1 MKIICFGEIM
11 LRLSTPN
18 QERLLQTRQFEVQYG
33 GSEANVAVSLAQLGA
48 NVAFVTRI
56 PETALGQAA
65 LSEVLQYNV
74 DTNLSVFGGER
85 LGLYYLETGKGNRP
99 SKVIYDRDYSG
110 MATLKSGMI
119 DWDKVFENATWFHWS
134 GITPAISQSAA
145 DVTLEAIEAAQSKGL
160 MISCDLNYRS
170 NLWQYGKSPFDIMP
184 QLLKGCDVMLGDG
197 DTIETYF
204 KIKGTDYQDI
214 VEKTFAA
221 FPKLKYIA
229 MTARR
234 AFHASHNAYKGFLH
248 DGKTMY
254 ETREYDIPDI
264 TDRIGAG
271 DAFMASLIFQLS
283 KKAPPSRKNRDF
295 VPQQYIIDFATAAAT
310 LKHTV
315 QGDFNLVSEAEIL
328 ALMDGNTG
336 GKVSR

>member
-11 LRLSTPN
+11 LRLSTHN
-18 QERLLQTRQFEVQYG
+18 QDRLLQTRQMEVQYG

-48 NVAFVTRI
+48 VAAFMTRL
-56 PETALGQAA
+56 PATELGQAA
-65 LSEVLQYNV
+65 LAEVRRYNV
-74 DTNLSVFGGER
+74 ETNLSVFGGDR

-99 SKVIYDRDYSG
+99 SKVIYDRQHSS
-110 MATLKSGMI
+110 MATLTCGMI
-119 DWDKVFENATWFHWS
+119 DWEKALDNATWLHWS

-145 DVTLEAIEAAQSKGL
+145 DVTLEAIEMAQKKGL

-170 NLWQYGKSPFDIMP
+170 NLWKFGKHPSDIMP
-184 QLLKGCDVMLGDG
+184 QLLQGCDVMLGDG
-197 DTIETYF
+197 DTMGTYF
-204 KIKGTDYQDI
+204 NIKGADYQEI
-214 VEKTFAA
+214 IEKTFLT

-248 DGKTMY
+248 NGKTLY
-254 ETREYDIPDI
+254 ESREYDIPDI
-264 TDRIGAG
+264 NDRIGAG

-283 KKAPPSRKNRDF
+283 KEAPP
-295 VPQQYIIDFATAAAT
+295 QYVIDFAAAAAA

-315 QGDFNLVSEAEIL
+315 QGDFNLVSEKEIE
-328 ALMDGNTG
+328 ALMGGNTG

>member
-1 MKIICFGEIM
+1 MRIICFGEIM

-18 QERLLQTRQFEVQYG
+18 QERLLQTRQFDVQFG

-48 NVAFVTRI
+48 TAAFMTRV
-56 PETALGQAA
+56 PETELGQAA
-65 LSEVLQYNV
+65 LSEVRRYNV
-74 DTNLSVFGGER
+74 ETHLSVFGGER
-85 LGLYYLETGKGNRP
+85 LGLYYLETGTGNRP
-99 SKVIYDRDYSG
+99 SKVIYDRAHSG
-110 MATLKSGMI
+110 MATLKCGVI
-119 DWDKVFENATWFHWS
+119 DWEKAFENATWLHWS

-145 DVTLEAIEAAQSKGL
+145 DVTLEAIEAAQRKGL

-170 NLWQYGKSPFDIMP
+170 NLWQYGKLPSEIMP

-197 DTIETYF
+197 DTLGTYF
-204 KIKGTDYQDI
+204 DIKGVDYQDI
-214 VEKTFAA
+214 VGKTFAA

-234 AFHASHNAYKGFLH
+234 AFHASHNAYTGFLH

-254 ETREYDIPDI
+254 QSREYDIPDI
-264 TDRIGAG
+264 NDRIGAG

-283 KKAPPSRKNRDF
+283 KKRT
-295 VPQQYIIDFATAAAT
+295 PQYSIDFAAAAAA
-310 LKHTV
+310 LKHTI
-315 QGDFNLVSEAEIL
+315 QGDFNLVSEKEII